1 MADQPTSS
9 WMNIDIP
16 LSKELQLEQTLREVS
31 QHPDTDKV
39 RALTASLIRQNF
51 YQQQLLSSA
60 IQHISELE
68 TVVFLGASSAG
79 DELPFFMKLAQEI
92 CDELGIT

>member
-1 MADQPTSS
+1 MADQPKS
-9 WMNIDIP
+9 WMNIEVP
-16 LSKELQLEQTLREVS
+16 LSQELQLEQTLREVS

-51 YQQQLLSSA
+51 YQQQLLNNA

-68 TVVFLGASSAG
+68 TLAFLGASSAA
-79 DELPFFMKLAQEI
+79 DDLPFFMKLAQEI
-92 CDELGIT
+92 CDELGIS

>member
-1 MADQPTSS
+1 MADQQKS
-9 WMNIDIP
+9 WMDIEVP

-51 YQQQLLSSA
+51 YQQQLLNNA
-60 IQHISELE
+60 ILHISELE
-68 TVVFLGASSAG
+68 TLVFLGASADA

-92 CDELGIT
+92 CDELGVG